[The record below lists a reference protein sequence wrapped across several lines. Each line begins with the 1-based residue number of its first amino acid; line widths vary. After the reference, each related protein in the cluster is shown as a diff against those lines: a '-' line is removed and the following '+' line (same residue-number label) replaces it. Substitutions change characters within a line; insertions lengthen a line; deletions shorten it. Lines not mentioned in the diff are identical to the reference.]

1 MKSIDKIIDE
11 LTMEVDES
19 YQETINKLRQ
29 QNGKCAVTDS
39 NQRNLMFYCTK
50 KGKMGIIE
58 TDYFG
63 HRRFYIDHLWLSELR
78 SRTYYVTGKVL
89 TENGKTVVKI
99 YSFYSRAFLSNR
111 IFGILLNVVFIVF
124 LFAILFLS
132 GNPITVK
139 DILIIIALGLIFSV
153 FDFAIFK
160 ELKNKETD
168 LEIMKNEIIKRV
180 NAIKR
185 WDD

>member
-1 MKSIDKIIDE
+1 M
-11 LTMEVDES
+11 
-19 YQETINKLRQ
+19 
-29 QNGKCAVTDS
+29 
-39 NQRNLMFYCTK
+39 
-50 KGKMGIIE
+50 
-58 TDYFG
+58 
-63 HRRFYIDHLWLSELR
+63 
-78 SRTYYVTGKVL
+78 
-89 TENGKTVVKI
+89 
-99 YSFYSRAFLSNR
+99 SNR